1 MNSPRKPPGHGA
13 LDKPYVRGDLI
24 PIPEAVESDSDTAW
38 DAFSALQAKQEAI
51 FADTAPASIPMPL
64 PSGDPR
70 YAKTQPA
77 PLKADSPRQAR
88 PAASRRGVTLDDA
101 MQEARRN
108 NRVCPKPAHWQ
119 RLYDSMPADAG
130 GKRPAPPLTGAAWSG
145 TPSLS
150 KRMSFRAHL
159 EWAGA
164 HGALDRLMA
173 LMKELPEDD
182 WHHMGD

>member
-1 MNSPRKPPGHGA
+1 MNTPRKPSSRSS

-24 PIPEAVESDSDTAW
+24 PVPEAVESDADTAW
-38 DAFSALQAKQEAI
+38 DTFSALQESQEAH
-51 FADTAPASIPMPL
+51 FAETAPASIPMPL
-64 PSGDPR
+64 PGGDPR

-77 PLKADSPRQAR
+77 PLKADAPRRAE
-88 PAASRRGVTLDDA
+88 PGTSRRDVTLDDA

-119 RLYDSMPADAG
+119 RIYDTLPADG
-130 GKRPAPPLTGAAWSG
+130 SSKRPSPPLTGAAWSA

-150 KRMSFRAHL
+150 KRMSFRDHI
-159 EWAGA
+159 EWADA
-164 HGALDRLMA
+164 HGALNSLVA
-173 LMKELPEDD
+173 LMKQLQEDD

>member
-1 MNSPRKPPGHGA
+1 MNTPRKPPTRSS

-24 PIPEAVESDSDTAW
+24 PVPEAVESDSDTAW
-38 DAFSALQAKQEAI
+38 DTFSALQARQEVH

-64 PSGDPR
+64 PGGDPR

-77 PLKADSPRQAR
+77 PLKADPRR
-88 PAASRRGVTLDDA
+88 PAESAASRKAVTLDGA
-101 MQEARRN
+101 MQEARRS
-108 NRVCPKPAHWQ
+108 NRVCPKPAQWQ
-119 RLYDSMPADAG
+119 RIYDAMPADAS
-130 GKRPAPPLTGAAWSG
+130 GKRASPPLTGAAWTG

-150 KRMSFRAHL
+150 KRMSFRDHI
-159 EWAGA
+159 EWAAA
-164 HGALDRLMA
+164 HGALERVVA